1 MTQPQ
6 CPDEHGVITAILA
19 GRWPDQCDETLQAHA
34 AQCEV
39 CGELVEVVS
48 LLRVDRK
55 QLHDEMR
62 VPSAGQIWWRA
73 AIRARLEASQQVAR
87 PLSWVFGVLVA
98 CVAGLALAVAEL
110 LWSPIQS
117 ALRSTTASGW
127 TTSFGISEIT
137 GWLPSMSDLTPL
149 ATTGVLV
156 VLGAAACLVLA
167 PIALYFALSDE

>member
-6 CPDEHGVITAILA
+6 CPHEHGVITAILA
-19 GRWPDQCDETLQAHA
+19 GRWPDPCDEPLQAHA
-34 AQCEV
+34 AECEV

-48 LLRVDRK
+48 LLRIDRQ

-98 CVAGLALAVAEL
+98 SVAGLALAAGEL
-110 LWSPIQS
+110 VWSPIQS
-117 ALRSTTASGW
+117 ALISMATSGW
-127 TTSFGISEIT
+127 TASFGLGEVT
-137 GWLPSMSDLTPL
+137 RWLPSMSDLTPL
-149 ATTGVLV
+149 ATTGVLL

-167 PIALYFALSDE
+167 PLALYFALSDE

>member
-6 CPDEHGVITAILA
+6 CPHEHGVITAILA
-19 GRWPDQCDETLQAHA
+19 GRWPDQCDEALQGHA
-34 AQCEV
+34 VLCEV
-39 CGELVEVVS
+39 CRELVEVVS
-48 LLRVDRK
+48 LLRVDRQ
-55 QLHDEMR
+55 QLDEMR

-73 AIRARLEASQQVAR
+73 AIRARLEASQQVAG
-87 PLSWVFGVLVA
+87 PLSWAFGVLVA

-117 ALRSTTASGW
+117 ALSSTTASGW
-127 TTSFGISEIT
+127 TTSFGLGEIT

-149 ATTGVLV
+149 AATGVLV

-167 PIALYFALSDE
+167 PLALYFALSDE